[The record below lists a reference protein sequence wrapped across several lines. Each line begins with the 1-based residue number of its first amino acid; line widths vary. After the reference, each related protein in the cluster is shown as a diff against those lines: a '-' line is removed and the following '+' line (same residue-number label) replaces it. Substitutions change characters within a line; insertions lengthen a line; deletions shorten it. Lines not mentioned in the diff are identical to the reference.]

1 MSFKSSLKHRN
12 SNQFGCYYAQ
22 MVQYSHVSITF
33 FSLVY
38 SSIAWNR
45 KFPCSH
51 SNHDW
56 FRTSVISK
64 GKDLSDRYLH
74 GPGLHI
80 HGGYGRH
87 LTLSKGRYAY
97 VHAQLVCSGLA
108 HVCCHSILSLVE
120 ILFSVVLNLLSYIT
134 FPPK

>member
-1 MSFKSSLKHRN
+1 MAK
-12 SNQFGCYYAQ
+12 
-22 MVQYSHVSITF
+22 YSHDSIRF

-38 SSIAWNR
+38 SYIAWNR
-45 KFPCSH
+45 KFSCTH

-56 FRTSVISK
+56 FGTSVISK

-87 LTLSKGRYAY
+87 LAY
-97 VHAQLVCSGLA
+97 PNEGAHAQLVCSGLA
-108 HVCCHSILSLVE
+108 QACCHSILSLVE

-134 FPPK
+134 FTLK